1 MSSLKIF
8 SSVVLLAAGFAC
20 LCLITK
26 NLSQYFLLDNAI
38 AALGILVTVLKML
51 SYIEF
56 TYFGICNE
64 IFAVLL
70 YILMLKNN
78 PEQSTYL
85 IFSLYSLVCAVVA
98 VAFAERNIKRQGG
111 ELSAAYLR
119 K

>member
-1 MSSLKIF
+1 M
-8 SSVVLLAAGFAC
+8 LLAAGFAC

-98 VAFAERNIKRQGG
+98 LAFDNPETAECSVVNTQNHRPEKTSGRWF
-111 ELSAAYLR
+111 
-119 K
+119 